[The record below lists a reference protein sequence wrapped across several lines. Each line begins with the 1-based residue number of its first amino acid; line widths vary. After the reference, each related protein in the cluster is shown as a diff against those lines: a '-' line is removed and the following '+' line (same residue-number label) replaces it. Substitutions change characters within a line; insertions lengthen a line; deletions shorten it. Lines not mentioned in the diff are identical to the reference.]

1 MNELKEGNTNVTII
15 YCEGVPE
22 QVIEELSETQKVQ
35 YFIWDAIIKRMA
47 MLHPTSL
54 LPVIKEIFDKKYLEE
69 TKIEF
74 LSTEYSVEQNF
85 GSGGSIL
92 HSIRADLVVKINDRD
107 VYHLECQ
114 IAPKGDMMFRMYEY
128 DSQIALIHGVR
139 FYQKN
144 QKSFLEMP
152 KSCILYLT
160 HTRNTPDVEIMQIRI
175 PDGSVWEYKIPTLK
189 VQNYTLE
196 MIKKKQLYFILP
208 LTTIRYYNR
217 KTKRLRENDSKP
229 FVQFLKEAVQ
239 LIREAVHESNISVK
253 EGEDIL
259 DFLHRGCQYLFA
271 EDPNTLKGVR
281 EVMEPI
287 FKLGREIFEE
297 EATKRITHEVTEK
310 VTKEITEQVT
320 QQVTQQ
326 ITEQTIKEFIV
337 IEQQENTASETIRR
351 KLLHIFH
358 LSEEMADEKMKLYYK

>member
-1 MNELKEGNTNVTII
+1 MTELNEGNAKVTVI
-15 YCEGVPE
+15 YREGVPE
-22 QVIEELSETQKVQ
+22 QVIEELSEKQKTQ

-47 MLHPTSL
+47 KLHPTIL
-54 LPVIKEIFDKKYLEE
+54 LPVIKEIFGKEYPAE
-69 TKIEF
+69 TRMEF
-74 LSTEYSVEQNF
+74 LSTEYSAEQNF
-85 GSGGSIL
+85 GTGGVIL
-92 HSIRADLVVKINDRD
+92 HSIRADLVIKMAGRD

-114 IAPKGDMMFRMYEY
+114 IAPDGDMMFRMYEY

-139 FYQKN
+139 YYQKN

-160 HTRNTPDVEIMQIRI
+160 HTKTTPDVEIMQIRI
-175 PDGSVWEYKIPTLK
+175 PDGNVWEYKIPTLK
-189 VQNYTLE
+189 VQDYTLE
-196 MIKKKQLYFILP
+196 MIQKKYLYFILP

-217 KTKRLRENDSKP
+217 KTKRVRVNCSKP
-229 FVQFLKEAVQ
+229 FVQFLKEIVQ
-239 LIREAVHESNISVK
+239 LIRDAVREGHISSK

-259 DFLHRGCQYLFA
+259 DFLNRGCQYLFA
-271 EDPNTLKGVR
+271 EDPDTLKGVR
-281 EVMEPI
+281 EVMEPV

-310 VTKEITEQVT
+310 VTKEITQQVTEQVT
-320 QQVTQQ
+320 QQ
-326 ITEQTIKEFIV
+326 TIREFIV
-337 IEQQENTASETIRR
+337 FEQQENTASEVIRR

>member
-1 MNELKEGNTNVTII
+1 MKELKDGNAKVTVI

-47 MLHPTSL
+47 KLHPTTL
-54 LPVIKEIFDKKYLEE
+54 LPVIKEIFGKEYLVT

-74 LSTEYSVEQNF
+74 LSSEYSVEQNF
-85 GSGGSIL
+85 GAGGVIL
-92 HSIRADLVVKINDRD
+92 HSIRADLVVKIGGRD

-128 DSQIALIHGVR
+128 DSQIALMHGVR

-160 HTRNTPDVEIMQIRI
+160 HTKNTPDVEIMQIRI
-175 PDGSVWEYKIPTLK
+175 PDGSVWEYKIPALK
-189 VQNYTLE
+189 VQDYTLE

-217 KTKRLRENDSKP
+217 KTKRLRENSSKS

-239 LIREAVHESNISVK
+239 LIRGAVQERHISVK

-259 DFLHRGCQYLFA
+259 DFFNRGCQYLFA
-271 EDPNTLKGVR
+271 EDQDTLKGVR
-281 EVMEPI
+281 VVMEPI

-310 VTKEITEQVT
+310 VTKEITEQ
-320 QQVTQQ
+320 
-326 ITEQTIKEFIV
+326 TIREFIV
-337 IEQQENTASETIRR
+337 IEQQENTASEVIRR